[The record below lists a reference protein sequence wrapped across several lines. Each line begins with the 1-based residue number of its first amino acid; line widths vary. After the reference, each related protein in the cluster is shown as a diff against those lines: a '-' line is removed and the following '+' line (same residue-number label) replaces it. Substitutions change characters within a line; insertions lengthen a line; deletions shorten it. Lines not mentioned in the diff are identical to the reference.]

1 MEPAW
6 LQYHDEEA
14 EVAIEIADVIFE
26 QLASETAHHMQQLI
40 SQRENDDY
48 FLSDPPSSP

>member
-26 QLASETAHHMQQLI
+26 QLTSETTHHIQALI
-40 SQRENDDY
+40 N
-48 FLSDPPSSP
+48 